1 MSEWISCKD
10 RQPPRKQVILYF
22 PEIGGQNSSNNLSA
36 MIKVGYARTY
46 GHRDATHWMPLPP
59 PPGESDES

>member
-1 MSEWISCKD
+1 MSWISCKD

>member
-1 MSEWISCKD
+1 MSWISCKD

-22 PEIGGQNSSNNLSA
+22 PEIGGQTHSINNLSA